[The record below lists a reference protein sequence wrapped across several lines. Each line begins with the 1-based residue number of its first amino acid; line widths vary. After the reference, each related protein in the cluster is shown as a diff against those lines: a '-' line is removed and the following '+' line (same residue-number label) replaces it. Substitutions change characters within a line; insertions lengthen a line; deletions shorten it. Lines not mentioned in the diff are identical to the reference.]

1 MLNSSDGMSAF
12 RPYQINGKS
21 DQKLIKSSTSSS
33 SQPNDYT
40 IEKLLNSPSTSSS
53 NTSPPARVSQ
63 LSSSSMVLNQLTK
76 SQLPLDIIA
85 QTLWLQ
91 HQHLQQK
98 FNLNGNNITLL
109 NSGNPSLLQS
119 NSSIRKFFK
128 TYFNEYQI

>member
-12 RPYQINGKS
+12 RPYQINDKS

-53 NTSPPARVSQ
+53 NASPPARVNQ
-63 LSSSSMVLNQLTK
+63 LSSSMVLNQLTK

-98 FNLNGNNITLL
+98 FNLNGNNITLF

-119 NSSIRKFFK
+119 NSSIRKFFR